1 MPDINSILSLAGIG
15 LIAGFINIM
24 AGGGSAL
31 TMPALILLGLDAA
44 TANGTNRI
52 AILIQSVVAVI
63 TFKKGKYSQFKLS
76 LKMAFM
82 TLPGGIIG
90 AWAAVTISQEL
101 FKTLLGLVMI
111 GVVVSMLVPRKSR
124 PIQSPSAKPPW
135 IIYAAMFAIGFYGG
149 FMQAGVGFLF
159 MAAMHYILKISL
171 VRINMHKVF
180 IVLLYTIPA
189 LMVFIY
195 FGHVDYYLGL
205 ALAIG
210 NSAGGWLATKMQIKK
225 GDGIIR
231 YVLVAAIVIMS
242 AKLLGIF

>member
-1 MPDINSILSLAGIG
+1 MPELTSILSLAAIG
-15 LIAGFINIM
+15 AIAGFINIM

-31 TMPALILLGLDAA
+31 TMPALIFLGLDAA

-52 AILIQSVVAVI
+52 AILLQSIVAVI

-76 LKMAFM
+76 IKMAFM

-101 FKTLLGLVMI
+101 FKILLGLVMI
-111 GVVVSMLVPRKSR
+111 GVVASMLIPRKSTTFE
-124 PIQSPSAKPPW
+124 SPKTNPQW
-135 IIYAAMFAIGFYGG
+135 TIYIAMLAIGFYGG
-149 FMQAGVGFLF
+149 FMQAGVGFFL
-159 MAAMHYILKISL
+159 MAAMHYILRITL

-189 LMVFIY
+189 LSIFIY
-195 FGHVDYYLGL
+195 FGNVDFSLGI

-210 NSAGGWLATKMQIKK
+210 NATGGWLAVRLQIRK
-225 GDGIIR
+225 GDKIIR
-231 YVLVAAIVIMS
+231 HVLIAAILIMA